1 MRKGGKNVVLIGM
14 PGSGKST
21 LGVLLAKVLGLR
33 FVDADLVIQER
44 EGRLLQEIIDA
55 DGIDGFL
62 RVEEEVLASLD
73 EEDAV
78 IATGG
83 SAIYSEKAMEALK
96 KHGTA
101 VYLRVPYPEIERRI
115 TNISTRG
122 IVLREGKTL
131 RDTYDERIPLYERW
145 ADLTVDCDGHEMEDS
160 LAAVVAALGRDE

>member
-1 MRKGGKNVVLIGM
+1 MRHGSKNIVLIGM

-33 FVDADLVIQER
+33 FVDADLIIQER
-44 EGRLLQEIIDA
+44 EGRLLQEIIDQ

-62 RVEEEVLASLD
+62 RVEEEVLATLD
-73 EEDAV
+73 EEEAV

-83 SAIYSEKAMEALK
+83 SAVYSDRAMEALK
-96 KHGTA
+96 THGVT

-131 RDTYDERIPLYERW
+131 KDTYDERVPLYERW
-145 ADLTVDCDGHEMEDS
+145 ADITVDCDGHEMEDS
-160 LAAVVAALGRDE
+160 LAAVVKAIDN